1 MKSIMLVALLT
12 VAGCSKKPA
21 PADTGTDC
29 SAPINKGMDNMA
41 SALNGQAAPQM
52 KEMLLGVVT
61 QLRATM
67 MRRCT
72 EDKWSADAL
81 TCMGKVSSQ
90 REIKACEVNLTQEQ
104 RTKLTTE
111 IQQVMLGLRSGGAG
125 HTAPAPSPG
134 AGTPAPEGSSAAP
147 AGAPG
152 GAAGAPGA
160 AGTPAGSAAAAGSA
174 APAAGW

>member
-12 VAGCSKKPA
+12 IAGCSKKPA
-21 PADTGTDC
+21 PAETGTDC

-41 SALNGQAAPQM
+41 AALNGDAAPQM

-67 MRRCT
+67 LQRCT

-81 TCMGKVSSQ
+81 ACMGKVKSQ
-90 REIKACEVNLTQEQ
+90 REIKACEDKLTPEQ
-104 RTKLTTE
+104 RTKLSTQ
-111 IQQVMLGLRSGGAG
+111 IQQVMLGLRPGGPGHPAAAPISGAPASEGSPGGAG
-125 HTAPAPSPG
+125 APG
-134 AGTPAPEGSSAAP
+134 A
-147 AGAPG
+147 G

-160 AGTPAGSAAAAGSA
+160 AETPAGAAAAGSA